1 MEKKTYK
8 DLKDGDIVYMVENAD
23 VFEELTVKIRE
34 EYYPRMID
42 EEEKELHY
50 FLKLFHQDGTE
61 YKYHWIQLVEKFKDA
76 TSTHDY
82 DCFEYLWGSV
92 CFFNRENAVE
102 YYKKTVKDLIDIID
116 KKIEKIKN
124 LEQQKCKY
132 VEILKNLNSFE

>member
-8 DLKDGDIVYMVENAD
+8 DLKDGDTVYMVENAD

-42 EEEKELHY
+42 EEEKDELHY
-50 FLKLFHQDGTE
+50 FLELFHQDGTE

-92 CFFNRENAVE
+92 CFSTAKMPLNIIR
-102 YYKKTVKDLIDIID
+102 KLLKSLLISSIRKSRKSRILRSRSA
-116 KKIEKIKN
+116 N
-124 LEQQKCKY
+124 MLKY
-132 VEILKNLNSFE
+132 